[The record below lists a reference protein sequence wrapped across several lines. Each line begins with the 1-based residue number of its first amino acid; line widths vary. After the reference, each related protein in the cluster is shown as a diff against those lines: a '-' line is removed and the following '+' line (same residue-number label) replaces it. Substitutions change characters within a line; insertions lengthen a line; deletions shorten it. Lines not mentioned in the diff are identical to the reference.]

1 MIIVAISGGTGSG
14 KTTLAEKIIKNYSKL
29 KVNYLSLDYYYKD
42 YGDISFNKRS
52 KINFDHPNSIDFKL
66 FYQQISKHIKGYDIK
81 TPTYSYKRHKRL
93 KKTLLIK
100 QGDLLILDGILILLK
115 NNIRDFFDLS
125 IFLDVSSSKRLER
138 RISRDKRERGRSIAE
153 VEERFLKMIKPMHK
167 KYVEPS
173 KNFAD
178 IILDEDYDFELIK
191 NKIDQKLYGNN
202 QKNKRF

>member
-14 KTTLAEKIIKNYSKL
+14 KTTLAKKIIKNYSKL

-42 YGDISFNKRS
+42 YSDISFNKRS

-125 IFLDVSSSKRLER
+125 IFLKVNSSERLKR
-138 RISRDKRERGRSIAE
+138 RIRRDINERGRSKIE
-153 VEERFLKMIKPMHK
+153 ISDRFYNMIKPMHK
-167 KYVEPS
+167 KYVKPS
-173 KNFAD
+173 ENFAD
-178 IILDEDYDFELIK
+178 IVLGEDYDYELIK
-191 NKIDQKLYGNN
+191 IKIDQLLNGNH
-202 QKNKRF
+202 K

>member
-14 KTTLAEKIIKNYSKL
+14 KTTLAKKIIKNYSKL

-42 YGDISFNKRS
+42 YSDISFNKRS

-93 KKTLLIK
+93 K
-100 QGDLLILDGILILLK
+100 
-115 NNIRDFFDLS
+115 RDFFDLS